1 MLEKSRTGHR
11 WRYTTGLSLL
21 TCQTLHFPPCLY
33 PVLFLAQ
40 TARHLQPTVLV
51 PWNTETLVNPHTLCI
66 SRHSRFPANVQNV
79 LLPLDKTCRWK
90 KGHIWREISYLEQGG
105 ILLLDLTEK
114 CPADIEQYHLRAH
127 LWKSFDKMMIWH
139 KTLSQSEVQEKV
151 TSGCYCEKA

>member
-1 MLEKSRTGHR
+1 MKVHYRTLPAD
-11 WRYTTGLSLL
+11 LSNPPFS
-21 TCQTLHFPPCLY
+21 TLPISSA
-33 PVLFLAQ
+33 LFGTDSEA
-40 TARHLQPTVLV
+40 PVLV

-79 LLPLDKTCRWK
+79 LLPLYKTCRWK

-127 LWKSFDKMMIWH
+127 LWKNFDKMMIWH